1 MTNQTPKRKLD
12 TPKPSSEAARK
23 RMLAANQTDTKPE
36 LELRAALNALGLEFQ
51 VNVPV
56 AGTRR
61 RADILFDEAKVAVFV
76 DGCFWHG
83 CPIHGTWPKENAEF
97 WREKIEAN
105 RRRDADTN
113 ERLKSAG
120 WLTIRVW
127 EHEEMESVA
136 HTILELV
143 SA

>member
-1 MTNQTPKRKLD
+1 
-12 TPKPSSEAARK
+12 
-23 RMLAANQTDTKPE
+23 MLAANQTDTKPE